1 MKVRSL
7 TPTRNSPTV
16 TAVLEIKK
24 MAMQETKKELDWN
37 FRAPPEKWQ
46 AFREEIQKS
55 VNCATDTMSN
65 WKIPMTERY
74 VKWEKLIYKAAMKTI
89 GRTTYKATGPKKTI

>member
-1 MKVRSL
+1 MDS
-7 TPTRNSPTV
+7 NS
-16 TAVLEIKK
+16 KGN
-24 MAMQETKKELDWN
+24 ETNRKEG
-37 FRAPPEKWQ
+37 K
-46 AFREEIQKS
+46 IQKS
-55 VNCATDTMSN
+55 VNCATDIMSY